1 MLLVST
7 LQMKME
13 FSSQRIEMC
22 LFLTTNMAALTLRY
36 VEIVKWCEKQRRVR
50 WYRNGRGEVEF
61 HFANYANLISLMSQ
75 RQKIN
80 LYKIPSRS
88 YISELISGLF
98 CLDIEK
104 NIYYY
109 L

>member
-1 MLLVST
+1 
-7 LQMKME
+7 ME

-36 VEIVKWCEKQRRVR
+36 VAIVKWC
-50 WYRNGRGEVEF
+50 RNGRGEVEF

-104 NIYYY
+104 NIY
-109 L
+109 